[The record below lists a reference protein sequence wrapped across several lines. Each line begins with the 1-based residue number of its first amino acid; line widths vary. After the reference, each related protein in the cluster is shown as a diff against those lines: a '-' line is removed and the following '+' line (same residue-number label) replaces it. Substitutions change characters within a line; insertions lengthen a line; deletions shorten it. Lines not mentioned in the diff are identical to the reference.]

1 MPMYLK
7 RSRVLKAL
15 ADAAR
20 VGSFG
25 EAEAR
30 LDAVQLNIVV
40 GADQIGTSAGQAAV
54 LTAVT
59 TARKCFGRVTL
70 VATGNAPLI
79 ATLPIGPTV
88 IEAASRLGATITSE
102 PDANVTHTVRIGTCI
117 KSAGWNLRCW
127 WDRWLSG
134 VAPLTM
140 IL

>member
-30 LDAVQLNIVV
+30 LGAVRLNIVV

-70 VATGNAPLI
+70 VATGNAPLV
-79 ATLPIGPTV
+79 ATLPIRPYRNRGRQPPWGYYYVEAGCERHSHGPHRHLHKKRWMEPALLV
-88 IEAASRLGATITSE
+88 GSMAQRGSRL
-102 PDANVTHTVRIGTCI
+102 
-117 KSAGWNLRCW
+117 
-127 WDRWLSG
+127 
-134 VAPLTM
+134 
-140 IL
+140 